1 MQVTL
6 RSLEAMGTNGLPGM
20 AQTRRVGACSVEH
33 QQVRARS
40 VAGVADA
47 GPVDRAPVALLRT
60 KGTTEPCAAV
70 GIQFI
75 EPPDT

>member
-6 RSLEAMGTNGLPGM
+6 RSLEAMGSSGLPGV
-20 AQTRRVGACSVEH
+20 AQTRRIGPRSVER
-33 QQVRARS
+33 QQVRTRS

-60 KGTTEPCAAV
+60 KGTTEP
-70 GIQFI
+70 
-75 EPPDT
+75 